1 MTITMTRLADT
12 RAPKAEIRIACTLRR
27 SFGSPISAH
36 TLELGPRG
44 MRIRTPRPLSPDETV
59 VFDIADLDMRVNGQ
73 ARVLRAERAN
83 VYALRFEG
91 LPEPMARRLHALAI
105 NKR

>member
-1 MTITMTRLADT
+1 MMTPPTET

-27 SFGSPISAH
+27 SIGSPISAQ

-44 MRIRTPRPLSPDETV
+44 MRVQTPRPLSPDETV
-59 VFDIADLDMRVNGQ
+59 LFDIADLDMRVNGQ

-83 VYALRFEG
+83 VYALRFEA

>member
-1 MTITMTRLADT
+1 MAMTMLTDMRSP
-12 RAPKAEIRIACTLRR
+12 RAEIRIPCTLRR
-27 SFGSPISAH
+27 LIGSPINAQ
-36 TLELGPRG
+36 TLDIGPRG
-44 MRIRTPRPLSPDETV
+44 MRVRTPRPLSPDETV
-59 VFDIADLDMRVNGQ
+59 VFDIANLDMRVNGQ

-105 NKR
+105 NAR

>member
-1 MTITMTRLADT
+1 MTTTPTET
-12 RAPKAEIRIACTLRR
+12 RAPKAEIRMACTLRR
-27 SFGSPISAH
+27 SIGSPISAQ

-44 MRIRTPRPLSPDETV
+44 MRVRTPRPLSPDETV
-59 VFDIADLDMRVNGQ
+59 LFDIADLDMRVNGQ
-73 ARVLRAERAN
+73 ARVLRAERSN

>member
-1 MTITMTRLADT
+1 MTGLADT
-12 RAPKAEIRIACTLRR
+12 RAPRAEIRMACTLRR
-27 SFGSPISAH
+27 RIGSPISAQ

-44 MRIRTPRPLSPDETV
+44 MRIRTARPLSPDETV

-91 LPEPMARRLHALAI
+91 LPEPMARRLHALATS
-105 NKR
+105 KR